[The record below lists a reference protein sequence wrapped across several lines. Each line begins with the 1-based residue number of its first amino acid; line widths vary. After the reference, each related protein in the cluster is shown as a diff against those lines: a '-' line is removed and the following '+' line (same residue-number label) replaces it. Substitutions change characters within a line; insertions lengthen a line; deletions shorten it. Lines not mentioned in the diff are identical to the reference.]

1 VLGDPEA
8 EKATRAW
15 AVELARAVLAQGL
28 DADGGIAYEGR
39 GGAVINHDHDWWC
52 QAEAVV
58 GFWHTFSLTGERTF
72 ADAAAASW
80 RFIDRY
86 FVDRV
91 HGEWFWRV
99 KDDGTVDLAEPKVS
113 EWKCPYHT
121 IRMCLE
127 MKRRLADAGGA
138 AP

>member
-1 VLGDPEA
+1 
-8 EKATRAW
+8 
-15 AVELARAVLAQGL
+15 
-28 DADGGIAYEGR
+28 
-39 GGAVINHDHDWWC
+39 
-52 QAEAVV
+52 VV
-58 GFWHTFSLTGERTF
+58 GFWHAFSLTGERTF